1 MLSDAMQTLAGRDAD
16 MTAEATGATS
26 QRRVASCPVRER
38 PRISWMR
45 GDAPPRIS
53 FGRLRS
59 RALGQAPPHRRREP
73 GMIYAGVDIAKT
85 DHVIG
90 AVDERGAEMCPPMP
104 FKNTEA
110 GLERAVAWLEG
121 LAGSPSDV
129 VVGMEA
135 TGHYW
140 MACYSFL
147 VARGYSVAVINP
159 MQVKAVRK
167 LKGLDKVKNDRVD
180 AGLIAEALRIGQ
192 YDETRLATDEM
203 ASLRSLS
210 RYLQSLRGMVA
221 ELKTQCICLMDAH
234 FPEYAGI
241 FSDMFGAGSR
251 AVLSKSPLPFELA
264 RRRADSLAR
273 DIAEASR
280 RGGKSSGYAAKI
292 KAAAKSS
299 IGVRLGQ
306 EAASFQVKSLI
317 RQIEFADSECAGVE
331 ARLRSLLD
339 EVEPLVL
346 TIPGVSYVT
355 GAQIVSEIGD
365 VSRFRNAP
373 ALVSYAG
380 LNSSV
385 SQSGQFDSGGGP
397 ITKHGSPYLR
407 RALWLAANRA
417 RQYDPGAA
425 RLLRQEARRGQ
436 APSRGRH
443 GRGEEAVP
451 HRVRGDARPGP
462 VRPGEGI
469 GQSKPKGI
477 GGGPAACFAMPGKHS
492 IFGSQAAT
500 FGQLTVLENLRF
512 SP

>member
-1 MLSDAMQTLAGRDAD
+1 
-16 MTAEATGATS
+16 
-26 QRRVASCPVRER
+26 
-38 PRISWMR
+38 
-45 GDAPPRIS
+45 
-53 FGRLRS
+53 
-59 RALGQAPPHRRREP
+59 
-73 GMIYAGVDIAKT
+73 MIYAGVDIAKT

-90 AVDERGAEMCPPMP
+90 AVDEHGAEMCRPMP

-192 YDETRLATDEM
+192 YDETRLATDEV

-210 RYLQSLRGMVA
+210 RYLQSLRGMAA
-221 ELKTQCICLMDAH
+221 ELKTQCVCLMDAH

-317 RQIEFADSECAGVE
+317 RQIEFAESECAGVE

-397 ITKHGSPYLR
+397 ITKHGSPYLV
-407 RALWLAANRA
+407 AGSQP
-417 RQYDPGAA
+417 RQAVRPGAA

-436 APSRGRH
+436 APPRGRH

-469 GQSKPKGI
+469 GQSKQKASEAAPP
-477 GGGPAACFAMPGKHS
+477 PASPCPES
-492 IFGSQAAT
+492 IRYS
-500 FGQLTVLENLRF
+500 VLKLQRSDN
-512 SP
+512 